1 MKRIL
6 CAVLSL
12 AVLTCSTI
20 TGTVFAAKE
29 TGDFNVGYEATV
41 NVTDEGGLPVVAGH
55 RGENLW
61 RTDIQSIND
70 YFVHDEPNFW
80 GYSYTLPES
89 ALPVNVDFD
98 YGMQPADIGQITLAE
113 NLRKDDAP
121 DRGTYNKIYV
131 QYYNGTEWA
140 TIIMPSDTNGA
151 YTVDSD
157 GAVNLNWAA
166 PSRTEPLTSHR
177 LRLIDLDLGGR
188 YVSDKIRI
196 KIVGLGELNGDCWGE
211 FGIDEILMYGKRAE
225 ETAAASNG
233 DSFLNYIGE
242 KAYTEAEKLA
252 TTEEITKALAVVSNM
267 ADNAR
272 KDELTQKLNKLAA
285 KAWTNL
291 ALNATASAGENEGA
305 AVKLNDG
312 DEKGRWENNW
322 SASSTELGDS
332 SWIMYDYGKEVTINR
347 MDFGSRFVANA
358 VTGIEVYGIKGSEET
373 KIGTYKLVFNRV
385 PQDNLYNK
393 DTPLS
398 KEAYDAFERYGQLDN
413 GEIYYSDFSSVI
425 FESSFVCDKVKV
437 KLTSKLE
444 ANQPAAFTEVR
455 TWGTE
460 GAAAE
465 YNYTATNKAFIR
477 PVALYDQNG
486 EKVEPTN
493 AGGIHKLSLEYLN
506 DYAIYPENSW
516 YETALPADK
525 LPFFIEYDYEGE
537 MTEINSIKLGVN
549 SNCASGLVKKLSVQ
563 MFDGT
568 DWVDVPLAA
577 AQPTGVTASGIDAE
591 LDWTNPSEVN
601 SNSDK
606 SFMFMEVKFAEPTIG
621 YKLRV
626 LIKDGSSDGGIL
638 HVEELMTY
646 GWNPN
651 MADIES
657 REESADILK
666 KYNDYTIERVLNNPT
681 EKNITAARAVVAKM
695 NDADKAVYTKVIDR
709 NGEWDKLTG
718 LSGSSGMGIRADTL
732 TDGKIRQNYGWDSNG
747 TEISDRSWVQVDFAA
762 ASRVK
767 TLRIAENYF
776 PCAVTK
782 VNIYAKVGTEYI
794 LLKENVAT
802 NFANAPELSWYK
814 NDIPFEVEGKQA
826 YTEAGLMREDGG
838 DMAKG
843 SWVDIDLPDVTCNG
857 IRIQILSAQL
867 SWGGYGVGEIEVIG
881 KTAEEGSVI
890 AAGQKLCLTDGTQTS
905 SLADAKANGGYLTA
919 TIGNPSDKTKTAVML
934 VVYYKNGDVAAI
946 DSKTVEL
953 NSKAVSK
960 DQNLALDFTGAK
972 AECDSVKAYILSEI
986 ASETGA
992 RGTNTQLELR

>member
-1 MKRIL
+1 MKKIL
-6 CAVLSL
+6 SAVLSIAML
-12 AVLTCSTI
+12 ACGSV

-41 NVTDEGGLPVVAGH
+41 SVTDEGGLPVIAGH
-55 RGENLW
+55 GGENAW

-98 YGMQPADIGQITLAE
+98 YGMQPADIGQITIAE

-131 QYYNGTEWA
+131 QYYTGDGWQ
-140 TIIMPSDTNGA
+140 TIIMPSDANGA
-151 YTVDSD
+151 YTVEAD
-157 GAVNLNWAA
+157 GAVNLNWAT
-166 PSRTEPLTSHR
+166 PSRSESLTGHR
-177 LRLIDLDLGGR
+177 LRLIDLDLGNR

-211 FGIDEILMYGKRAE
+211 FGIDEILMYGKHAE
-225 ETAAASNG
+225 ESAIESNG
-233 DSFLNYIGE
+233 DVYLNYIGE
-242 KAYTEAEKLA
+242 KAYTETEKLA
-252 TTEEITKALAVVSNM
+252 TSERISDALSIVSNM

-272 KDELTQKLNKLAA
+272 KEELTQKLNKLAS
-285 KAWTNL
+285 KAWKNL
-291 ALNATASAGENEGA
+291 ALDAAASAGENDGA
-305 AVKLNDG
+305 AGKLNDG

-322 SASSTELGDS
+322 SASSTEISDS
-332 SWIMYDYGKEVTINR
+332 SWIMYDYGKEVTLNR
-347 MDFGSRFVANA
+347 IDLGSRFIANA

-373 KIGTYKLVFNRV
+373 KIGSYKTVFNRV
-385 PQDNLYNK
+385 PESHLYNS
-393 DTPLS
+393 DAPLT
-398 KEAYDAFERYGQLDN
+398 KEAYEAFERYGQLDN
-413 GEIYYSDFSSVI
+413 GEIYYSDFASVI
-425 FESSFVCDKVKV
+425 FESSFVCEKVKI
-437 KLTSKLE
+437 KITGKLE
-444 ANQPAAFTEVR
+444 AAQPAAFTEVR

-460 GAAAE
+460 GAGAE

-477 PVALYDQNG
+477 PVALYNRTG
-486 EKVEPTN
+486 TKVEPTN
-493 AGGIHKLSLEYLN
+493 VGGIHKLSLEYLN
-506 DYAIYPENSW
+506 DFAMYPENSW
-516 YETALPADK
+516 YETALPADE

-563 MFDGT
+563 MFDGAA
-568 DWVDVPLAA
+568 WVDVPFAA
-577 AQPTGVTASGIDAE
+577 AQPSGVTASGTEAE

-606 SFMFMEVKFAEPTIG
+606 SFMFMQIKFAEPTIG

-626 LIKDGSSDGGIL
+626 LVKEGSSDGGIL
-638 HVEELMTY
+638 HIEELMTY

-657 REESADILK
+657 RDTGADIIK
-666 KYNDYTIERVLNNPT
+666 KHNDYTMERVLSDPT
-681 EKNITAARAVVAKM
+681 ENNVTAAEAVIAKM
-695 NDADKAVYTKVIDR
+695 DDADKAIYTKVIDR
-709 NGEWDKLTG
+709 NGKWGKLTG
-718 LSGSSGMGIRADTL
+718 MSGSSGMGVRADTL
-732 TDGKIRQNYGWDSNG
+732 VDGKIRQEYGWDSTG

-762 ASRVK
+762 PSRVK

-782 VNIYAKVGTEYI
+782 VNIYAKVGSEYI
-794 LLKENVAT
+794 LLKDNVTT

-826 YTEAGLMREDGG
+826 YAEAGLMREDGG
-838 DMAKG
+838 DMVKG

-857 IRIQILSAQL
+857 IRVQILSAQL
-867 SWGGYGVGEIEVIG
+867 DWGGYGVGEIEVIG
-881 KTAEEGSVI
+881 KAADEGAVI
-890 AAGQKLCLTDGTQTS
+890 AAGQKLCLTDGTETAV
-905 SLADAKANGGYLTA
+905 LADAKANGGYLTA
-919 TIGNPSDKTKTAVML
+919 TVGNPTNDTKTAVML

-946 DSKTVEL
+946 DSKAIEL
-953 NSKAVSK
+953 AANTVSK
-960 DQNLALDFTGAK
+960 DQRLNLDFTEAR